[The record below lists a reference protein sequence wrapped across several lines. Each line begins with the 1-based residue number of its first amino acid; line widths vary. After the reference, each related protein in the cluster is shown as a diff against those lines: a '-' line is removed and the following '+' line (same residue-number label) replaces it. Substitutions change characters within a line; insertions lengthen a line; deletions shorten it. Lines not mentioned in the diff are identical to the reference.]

1 MERLLEQQ
9 AKAIDMEEDREL
21 SKLKEEKKDLLTLE
35 KIDRDWKL
43 HQKKFDEE
51 LKTLIEKFLMKHFG
65 KNYNSDLFS
74 ELYQVITNLL
84 IYYKAEPRLF

>member
-9 AKAIDMEEDREL
+9 AKAIDMV
-21 SKLKEEKKDLLTLE
+21 LKSISDE